1 MNVAQTLQHV
11 AFLRQLVDVP
21 GTNTSSWEV
30 KGLTTG
36 ARYSFTVQ
44 SYNQQGRPYHTS
56 PPVEV
61 LMRGTSSFILLGALH
76 YRVLFADRR
85 DFSVPFGTLKYQEE

>member
-1 MNVAQTLQHV
+1 MFLQV

-61 LMRGTSSFILLGALH
+61 LMRGTSALTLLGASQSPILSEI
-76 YRVLFADRR
+76 YSLTDRI
-85 DFSVPFGTLKYQEE
+85 STSLLVH

>member
-1 MNVAQTLQHV
+1 MNVSRMFLQV

-61 LMRGTSSFILLGALH
+61 LMRGTSALTLLGASQSPILSEI
-76 YRVLFADRR
+76 YSLTDRI
-85 DFSVPFGTLKYQEE
+85 STSLLVH

>member
-1 MNVAQTLQHV
+1 MNKVQMSLQV
-11 AFLRQLVDVP
+11 VILRQLVDVP
-21 GTNTSSWEV
+21 GTNTTSWEV

-44 SYNQQGRPYHTS
+44 SYNQQGRPSHTS

-61 LMRGTSSFILLGALH
+61 LMRGRFLLVLLYMAEYFQGFYSSQPIFNLPL
-76 YRVLFADRR
+76 
-85 DFSVPFGTLKYQEE
+85 